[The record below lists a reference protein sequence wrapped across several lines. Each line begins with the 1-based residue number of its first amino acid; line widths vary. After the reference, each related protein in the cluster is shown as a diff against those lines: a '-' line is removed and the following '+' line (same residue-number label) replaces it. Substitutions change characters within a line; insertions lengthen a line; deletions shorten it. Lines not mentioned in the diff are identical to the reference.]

1 MREEIYRW
9 MKSLA
14 VFYLFFTAVLQL
26 VPDRK
31 YERYVRSFMGLL
43 LIYMLCT
50 PVFAAFGKSGQFLES
65 FADTFYREQEKM
77 EQLEAEELQT
87 FYLKQG
93 YENEISF
100 KIEELLKESGINPS
114 KTAVHIEGERIF
126 AVLTVRQELT
136 REQERGI
143 RDELR
148 KRFGIEEKDCK
159 ILTDRNDGT
168 TVDGPSASGNASDSD
183 RASDIR
189 Q

>member
-1 MREEIYRW
+1 
-9 MKSLA
+9 
-14 VFYLFFTAVLQL
+14 
-26 VPDRK
+26 
-31 YERYVRSFMGLL
+31 
-43 LIYMLCT
+43 
-50 PVFAAFGKSGQFLES
+50 
-65 FADTFYREQEKM
+65 M

-114 KTAVHIEGERIF
+114 KTAVHIEGERIS

-183 RASDIR
+183 RASGIR
-189 Q
+189 R

>member
-1 MREEIYRW
+1 MREDIYQW

-50 PVFAAFGKSGQFLES
+50 PVFAVFGKSGQLLEG
-65 FADTFYREQEKM
+65 FADTFYQEQKRM
-77 EQLEAEELQT
+77 DRMEAEELQT

-93 YENEISF
+93 YENEISS

-114 KTAVHIEGERIF
+114 ETAVHLSLIHI
-126 AVLTVRQELT
+126 
-136 REQERGI
+136 
-143 RDELR
+143 
-148 KRFGIEEKDCK
+148 
-159 ILTDRNDGT
+159 
-168 TVDGPSASGNASDSD
+168 
-183 RASDIR
+183 
-189 Q
+189 